1 MQDGYNLLF
10 FNVYLSIEKEDD
22 IMATKSFTSDT
33 FVLNSQ
39 NASKFRNIM
48 DNEKKVRITKVNG
61 HKTVKSKKAIKDL
74 LNL

>member
-1 MQDGYNLLF
+1 
-10 FNVYLSIEKEDD
+10 
-22 IMATKSFTSDT
+22 MATKSFTSDT